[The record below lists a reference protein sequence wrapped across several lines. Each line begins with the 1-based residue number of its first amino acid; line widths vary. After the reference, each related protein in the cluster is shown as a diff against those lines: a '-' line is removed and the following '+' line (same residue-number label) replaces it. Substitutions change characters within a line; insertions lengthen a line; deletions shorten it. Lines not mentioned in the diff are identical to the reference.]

1 LSEKYLWRR
10 TACAHCP
17 VACIH
22 LAALREPYA
31 NEPYFYKT
39 TMTSYDYELLYSL
52 GSMLGVDD
60 TDAVLKLIN
69 EVEMWGL
76 DAMMVG
82 TVLSWMT
89 EAFERG
95 VINEDQIMGLRL
107 RWGAYDEYA
116 KAIRYIV
123 TQPNDF
129 YKIAA
134 KGLQSLVDQYGG
146 GDFALSYG
154 GNGMPGYHTGPAAHL
169 TYLTGARHSHLDSAG
184 YNFDQEGLKKG
195 LPSIKELA
203 TNLFLEESWRQ
214 ILSSLVVCFFS
225 RGLYTPQLVS
235 EALKVAGY
243 SLSEEDLNRLGEKI
257 LRNKNSFK
265 KQEGFD
271 MLALKF
277 PRRIFELSTPHGML
291 DEKQLKEAVAL
302 YYSLLSST

>member
-1 LSEKYLWRR
+1 
-10 TACAHCP
+10 
-17 VACIH
+17 
-22 LAALREPYA
+22 
-31 NEPYFYKT
+31 
-39 TMTSYDYELLYSL
+39 MTSYDYELLYSL

-82 TVLSWMT
+82 TVLSWIT

-95 VINEDQIMGLRL
+95 VVNEDQTMGLRL
-107 RWGAYDEYA
+107 KWGVYDEYA

-146 GDFALSYG
+146 EDFALSYG

-235 EALKVAGY
+235 
-243 SLSEEDLNRLGEKI
+243 
-257 LRNKNSFK
+257 
-265 KQEGFD
+265 
-271 MLALKF
+271 
-277 PRRIFELSTPHGML
+277 
-291 DEKQLKEAVAL
+291 
-302 YYSLLSST
+302 